1 MIKAPPGT
9 KDILPPESEIWQK
22 IEETARKIF
31 KLYGY
36 REIRTPIFESTSLF
50 QRSIGEVT
58 DIVEKEMYTF
68 KDKGGRSLTL
78 RPEGT
83 APVVR
88 AYLEHQFP
96 QKDQFQK
103 FYYMG
108 PMFRYERPQKGR
120 YRQFHQ
126 IGVEVFGPS
135 HPMMDVEVIA
145 IQWRLFK
152 ELGIDNIEVVI
163 NSLGCEKC
171 RPAYRER
178 LVEYLRAN
186 RERLCETCQRRL
198 ERNPLR
204 VLDCKNEGCRRVVRE
219 GPEITEFLCEDCKKH
234 MEQVEKGLQQ
244 LGIPY
249 RVDPFLVRGL
259 DYYTR
264 TVFEFIHKSLG
275 AQNTVSAG
283 GRYDHL
289 VKELGG
295 PDIPGIGF
303 ALGVER
309 LVLILNARGLQEEK
323 KPLYF
328 ILLGEDSLMKGMEL
342 MEKLRNNG
350 IPVMWTGKTGSIK
363 AQLRLANKKGASLV
377 AIMGED
383 ELNRH
388 SIKIKNMETGE
399 ESEVKWEEVSSFLS
413 SYYS

>member
-1 MIKAPPGT
+1 MIKAPTGT
-9 KDILPPESEIWQK
+9 RDILPGEVEIWQE
-22 IEETARKIF
+22 IERTARRIF
-31 KLYGY
+31 HLYGY

-50 QRSIGEVT
+50 KRSIGEAT

-88 AYLEHQFP
+88 AYLEHKFP
-96 QKDQFQK
+96 QEDQFQK

-145 IQWRLFK
+145 IQWRLFR
-152 ELGIDNIEVVI
+152 ELGIDDIKVKI
-163 NSLGCEKC
+163 NSLGCPVC
-171 RPAYRER
+171 RPAYREE
-178 LVEYLRAN
+178 LVSYLKEN
-186 RERLCETCQRRL
+186 RERLCQTCQKRL

-204 VLDCKNEGCRRVVRE
+204 VLDCKNEGCQRVVRE
-219 GPEITEFLCEDCKKH
+219 GPVIPDYLCDDCREH
-234 MEQVEKGLQQ
+234 FEKVKRGLDL
-244 LGIPY
+244 LGIDY
-249 RVDPFLVRGL
+249 EVDPFLVRGL

-264 TVFEFIHKSLG
+264 TVFEFVHSGLG

-283 GRYDHL
+283 GRYDNL
-289 VKELGG
+289 VRELGG
-295 PDIPGIGF
+295 PDVAGIGF

-309 LVLILNARGLQEEK
+309 LVLILTDKGLHKEE

-328 ILLGEDSLMKGMEL
+328 IPLGEEAIAEGAAL
-342 MEKLRNNG
+342 MEKLRDTG
-350 IPVMWTGKTGSIK
+350 IPVLWTGKTGSVK
-363 AQLRLANKKGASLV
+363 AQLRQANKKGAEKVLLL
-377 AIMGED
+377 GED
-383 ELNRH
+383 ELQRKV
-388 SIKIKNMETGE
+388 IKIKDMVKGE
-399 ESEVKWEEVSSFLS
+399 EKEVTWENLLDFLQSS
-413 SYYS
+413 

>member
-1 MIKAPPGT
+1 MIKAPTGT
-9 KDILPPESEIWQK
+9 KDILPGDVEIWQQ
-22 IEETARKIF
+22 IEKEAREIF
-31 KLYGY
+31 NLYGY
-36 REIRTPIFESTSLF
+36 REIRTPIFENTSLF
-50 QRSIGEVT
+50 QRSIGEAT

-96 QKDQFQK
+96 QQDQFQK

-135 HPMMDVEVIA
+135 HPFMDVEIIA

-152 ELGIDNIEVVI
+152 KLGINDITVKI
-163 NSLGCEKC
+163 NSIGCSKC
-171 RPAYRER
+171 RPVYREK
-178 LVEYLRAN
+178 LVEYLKEN
-186 RERLCETCQRRL
+186 RERLCNTCQNRL

-204 VLDCKNEGCRRVVRE
+204 VLDCKNDSCQRVVKN
-219 GPEITEFLCEDCKKH
+219 GPVITDFLCSECSEH
-234 MEQVEKGLQQ
+234 FEKVKRGLDN
-244 LGIPY
+244 LGIKY
-249 RVDPFLVRGL
+249 EVDPYLVRGL

-264 TVFEFIHKSLG
+264 TVFEFIYSGLG

-283 GRYDHL
+283 GRYDTL

-295 PDIPGIGF
+295 PDIAGIGF

-309 LVLILNARGLQEEK
+309 LVLILSEKGLQEEK

-328 ILLGEDSLMKGMEL
+328 IPLGEEAIEKGIEL
-342 MEKLRNNG
+342 IEKMRDNN
-350 IPVMWTGKTGSIK
+350 IPVLWTGKTGSIK
-363 AQLRLANKKGASLV
+363 AQLRQANKKGAEIVIILGENEISRRV
-377 AIMGED
+377 A
-383 ELNRH
+383 
-388 SIKIKNMETGE
+388 KIKDMKKGVEK
-399 ESEVKWEEVSSFLS
+399 EVPWEELLQFSHSP
-413 SYYS
+413 

>member
-1 MIKAPPGT
+1 MIKAPSGT
-9 KDILPPESEIWQK
+9 RDILPGEVELWQEIEK
-22 IEETARKIF
+22 TARRIF
-31 KLYGY
+31 HLYGY

-50 QRSIGEVT
+50 QRSIGEAT

-96 QKDQFQK
+96 QQDQFQK

-135 HPMMDVEVIA
+135 HPFMDVEVIA
-145 IQWRLFK
+145 IQWRLFQ
-152 ELGIDNIEVVI
+152 ELGIREIKVKI
-163 NSLGCEKC
+163 NSLGCPKC
-171 RPAYRER
+171 RPAYREK
-178 LVEYLRAN
+178 LVSYLKEN
-186 RERLCETCQRRL
+186 REKLCETCQRRL

-204 VLDCKNEGCRRVVRE
+204 VLDCKNEGCQRVVRN
-219 GPEITEFLCEDCKKH
+219 GPIITEFLCEECREHFEKVK
-234 MEQVEKGLQQ
+234 KGLEL
-244 LGIPY
+244 LGIKY
-249 RVDPFLVRGL
+249 EVDPFLVRGL

-264 TVFEFIHKSLG
+264 TVFEFIHSGLG

-283 GRYDHL
+283 GRYDNL

-295 PDIPGIGF
+295 PDIAGIGF

-309 LVLILNARGLQEEK
+309 LVLILTEGGLHEEK

-328 ILLGEDSLMKGMEL
+328 IPLGDRAIEEGTVLLEEL
-342 MEKLRNNG
+342 RDRG
-350 IPVMWTGKTGSIK
+350 IPVLWTGKTGSIK
-363 AQLRLANKKGASLV
+363 AQLRQANKKGAEKVIIL
-377 AIMGED
+377 GED
-383 ELNRH
+383 ELD
-388 SIKIKNMETGE
+388 KKVVKLKDMVKGGE
-399 ESEVKWEEVSSFLS
+399 KEVSWEKLPELLLS
-413 SYYS
+413 S